1 MIDLKEIKN
10 VIINNQLIIFEGET
24 PDDILSKGFKFNT
37 LNELMNF
44 CKIQNINTCFIE
56 TQYTKTKDYKI
67 TKELT
72 EEYVDVD
79 SLSLKHR
86 IIDEIKLYNNK
97 LDGIDDSN
105 PTEIIVTV
113 LYQSNYFYYYQQE
126 DLLVDGDIISEPEDK
141 IQEILDLFE
150 SEIDDERAG
159 YKKIIEEQ
167 IKKLE
172 EFIFNDPEFKLC
184 TNRRLRVDYTRKL
197 FKNRLG
203 NEYKELKNYWT
214 KPDIPAF
221 IYGGAVDFV
230 ELLWRKI
237 KNK

>member
-1 MIDLKEIKN
+1 MTNLNEIKN
-10 VIINNQLIIFEGET
+10 VIQINQLIIFEGET

-37 LNELMNF
+37 LDELMSF
-44 CKIQNINTCFIE
+44 CKIQNINSCFIE
-56 TQYTKTKDYKI
+56 TQYTKVQDYKI
-67 TKELT
+67 TKDLT
-72 EEYVDVD
+72 EKYVDVD

-86 IIDEIKLYNNK
+86 IIDEIKLYNDE
-97 LDGIDDSN
+97 LYGIDDSN
-105 PTEIIVTV
+105 PTEIIVAV

-126 DLLVDGDIISEPEDK
+126 DLLVDGEIILEPEDK
-141 IQEILDLFE
+141 LQEILELFE
-150 SEIDDERAG
+150 SELDDERAEH
-159 YKKIIEEQ
+159 KKIIEEQ

-172 EFIFNDPEFKLC
+172 ELIFNDPEFKLC

-203 NEYKELKNYWT
+203 NDFKELKNYWT
-214 KPDIPAF
+214 NPDIPAF
-221 IYGGAVDFV
+221 VYGGAVDMV